1 MKKYLDFWRES
12 RGIVRNFITTPNFKK
27 AFIYGI
33 ILYALAL
40 FALIRGDIY
49 YCDDWGSSIRETS
62 WNHFSRYLGTFILN
76 DFATL
81 GKGSLD
87 LSPLPQIM
95 GVCFVIISSMI
106 LIYLIR
112 KKFDLLGIIA
122 SLPLGLS
129 PYFLQNLSYKF
140 ESLFMGVAVLLAI
153 LPFLFKENRKIFI
166 VVSIISLFLMFMTY
180 QATNAIY
187 IILSLYFAFSAFFL
201 EKKSLK
207 ESIIFLSICAVNLIL
222 AGLIYKIIALKP
234 VNEYIVAY
242 ASDKMLSLNSHFFMG
257 LWTNLTTYLTTL
269 YNDFKH
275 TAYIWLIALMC
286 VCFIINIAIHSNYP
300 KILSI
305 FASIVFLIIALCL
318 SFGLYIVLDSPLFEP
333 RAFCGF
339 NAFVAIICIASVS
352 LQLDSKQIVSN
363 TNPNKI
369 RQITH
374 YVSIATTIITAYFL
388 ISFANIYGNALK
400 KQDEYLDFRAK
411 LLLEDLAKVATNSA
425 GMATINIMGG
435 THAVAQR
442 FIDKYGSIARMI
454 PKDEDRF
461 WYLPAR
467 LAHLNLQMQ
476 IAGDNE
482 LCGFLKERFGA
493 KVLTSNPYYTIEKA
507 KTCYIVTINR

>member
-1 MKKYLDFWRES
+1 MKKYLDFYLAIRNTL
-12 RGIVRNFITTPNFKK
+12 RNFITTPNFKK

-62 WNHFSRYLGTFILN
+62 WNHFSRYLGTFILS

-140 ESLFMGVAVLLAI
+140 ESLFMGVAVFLAI
-153 LPFLFKENRKIFI
+153 LPFLFKDNRKIFI

-187 IILSLYFAFSAFFL
+187 IILSIYFAFSSFFL
-201 EKKSLK
+201 EKKGLK
-207 ESIIFLSICAVNLIL
+207 ESAIFLCVCAVNLIL
-222 AGLIYKIIALKP
+222 SGLIYKIIALKP

-242 ASDKMLSLNSHFFMG
+242 ASDKMLPIDTHFFMG
-257 LWTNLTTYLTTL
+257 LWTNLTTYLTTI

-305 FASIVFLIIALCL
+305 FCSIVFLIIGLCA

-339 NAFVAIICIASVS
+339 NAFVAVIAISSISVES
-352 LQLDSKQIVSN
+352 
-363 TNPNKI
+363 NKI
-369 RQITH
+369 FH
-374 YVSIATTIITAYFL
+374 YVSITIAIITAYFL

-411 LLLEDLAKVATNSA
+411 LLLEDL
-425 GMATINIMGG
+425 GDNIPKNANAMVDLRIYIDK
-435 THAVAQR
+435 HAVAQR
-442 FIDKYGSIARMI
+442 FADKYGDISRLV
-454 PKDEDRF
+454 PKVANNDWWF
-461 WYLPAR
+461 YLR
-467 LAHLNLQMQ
+467 LHHLN
-476 IAGDNE
+476 AAYNFNDGE
-482 LCGFLKERFGA
+482 LCKYIVENFGSEVVF
-493 KVLTSNPYYTIEKA
+493 KNRYHTIERA
-507 KTCYIVTINR
+507 KTCYIVTLNK

>member
-62 WNHFSRYLGTFILN
+62 WNHFSRYLGTFILS

-106 LIYLIR
+106 LMYLIR

-140 ESLFMGVAVLLAI
+140 ESLFMGVAVFLAI

-166 VVSIISLFLMFMTY
+166 VVSIASLFLMFMTY

-187 IILSLYFAFSAFFL
+187 IILSIYFAFSAFFL

-207 ESIIFLSICAVNLIL
+207 ESVIFLGVCAVNVVM
-222 AGLIYKIIALKP
+222 AGVVYSATINPAPLQISLDSSY
-234 VNEYIVAY
+234 
-242 ASDKMLSLNSHFFMG
+242 KMLPIDTHFFIG
-257 LWTNLTTYLTTL
+257 LWTNLTTYLTTI

-275 TAYIWLIALMC
+275 TAYIWLIALISILF
-286 VCFIINIAIHSNYP
+286 VVNIAIRSNYP

-305 FASIVFLIIALCL
+305 FGSIVFLIIGLCL

-339 NAFVAIICIASVS
+339 NAFVAIICIVSVS
-352 LQLDSKQIVSN
+352 LQLDSKQIYSN

-374 YVSIATTIITAYFL
+374 YFSIATTIITAYFL

-442 FIDKYGSIARMI
+442 FIDKYGGIARMI

-493 KVLTSNPYYTIEKA
+493 KVLISNPYYTIEKA
-507 KTCYIVTINR
+507 KSCYIITINR

>member
-1 MKKYLDFWRES
+1 MNKYLDFYLT
-12 RGIVRNFITTPNFKK
+12 IRNTMIDFITTPNFKK

-76 DFATL
+76 GFATF
-81 GKGSLD
+81 GKGSID

-112 KKFDLLGIIA
+112 KKFDLFGIVA

-140 ESLFMGVAVLLAI
+140 ESLFMGVAVFLAI
-153 LPFLFKENRKIFI
+153 LPFLFKDNRKIFI
-166 VVSIISLFLMFMTY
+166 AVSIVSLFLMFMTY

-187 IILSLYFAFSAFFL
+187 ITLSIYFAFSAFFL

-207 ESIIFLSICAVNLIL
+207 ESVIFLGVCAVSVVV
-222 AGLIYKIIALKP
+222 AGVVYKIIALKP
-234 VNEYIVAY
+234 VSEYIVAY
-242 ASDKMLSLNSHFFMG
+242 ASDKMLPLDTYFFIG
-257 LWTNLTTYLTTL
+257 LFANLTTYLTTL
-269 YNDFKH
+269 FNDLKN
-275 TAYIWLIALMC
+275 TAYIWLIALISILF
-286 VCFIINIAIHSNYP
+286 VINIAICSNYP

-305 FASIVFLIIALCL
+305 FCSIVFLIIALCL

-339 NAFVAIICIASVS
+339 NAFVAIICISLFMNHTDFSV
-352 LQLDSKQIVSN
+352 DSH
-363 TNPNKI
+363 KI

-374 YVSIATTIITAYFL
+374 YVSTTIAIITAYFL

-411 LLLEDLAKVATNSA
+411 LLLEDL
-425 GMATINIMGG
+425 GDNIPKNANAMVDLRIYIDK
-435 THAVAQR
+435 HAVAQR
-442 FIDKYGSIARMI
+442 FADKYGGISRLV
-454 PKDEDRF
+454 PKVANNDWWF
-461 WYLPAR
+461 YLR
-467 LAHLNLQMQ
+467 LHHLN
-476 IAGDNE
+476 AAYNFNDGE
-482 LCGFLKERFGA
+482 LCKYIVENFGSEVVF
-493 KVLTSNPYYTIEKA
+493 KNRYHTIERA
-507 KTCYIVTINR
+507 KTCYIVTLNK

>member
-1 MKKYLDFWRES
+1 MNKYLDFYLT
-12 RGIVRNFITTPNFKK
+12 IRNTMIDFITTPNFKK

-76 DFATL
+76 GFATF
-81 GKGSLD
+81 GKGSID

-112 KKFDLLGIIA
+112 KKFDLFGIVA

-140 ESLFMGVAVLLAI
+140 ESLFMGVAVFLAI
-153 LPFLFKENRKIFI
+153 LPFLFKDNRKIFI
-166 VVSIISLFLMFMTY
+166 AVSIVSLFLMFMTY

-187 IILSLYFAFSAFFL
+187 ITLSIYFAFSAFFL

-207 ESIIFLSICAVNLIL
+207 ESVIFLGVCAVSVVV
-222 AGLIYKIIALKP
+222 AGVIYSAIINPAPLQTTMDSS
-234 VNEYIVAY
+234 Y
-242 ASDKMLSLNSHFFMG
+242 KMLPLDTHFLTG
-257 LWTNLTTYLTTL
+257 LLANLTTYLTTL
-269 YNDFKH
+269 YNDLKN

-286 VCFIINIAIHSNYP
+286 VCFVINIAIRSNYP

-305 FASIVFLIIALCL
+305 FGTIIFLIIGLCL

-339 NAFVAIICIASVS
+339 NAFVAIICISLFMNHTDFSV
-352 LQLDSKQIVSN
+352 DSH
-363 TNPNKI
+363 KI
-369 RQITH
+369 RQIIH
-374 YVSIATTIITAYFL
+374 YVSIITAIITAYFL

-442 FIDKYGSIARMI
+442 FIDKYGGIARMI

-467 LAHLNLQMQ
+467 LSHLNLQNVQ
-476 IAGDNE
+476 IVSDDE
-482 LCGFLKERFGA
+482 LCGFMKERFGA
-493 KVLTSNPYYTIEKA
+493 EVLTSNPYYTIEKA